1 MGFRQKDLNLNAA
14 YLLLYEFE
22 CLLPYELGQ
31 VT

>member
-14 YLLLYEFE
+14 YLLYEFE